1 MTAKEELKEY
11 LNSADP
17 QDLVDCL
24 KEQLEKD
31 ATDKKHFEMIS
42 ILYWNEKNTFNTLS
56 AGCKASILIYL
67 AMRNRG

>member
-1 MTAKEELKEY
+1 MTVKEELQEY

-24 KEQLEKD
+24 KEHLEKD

-42 ILYWNEKNTFNTLS
+42 ILYWNEKHTFNTLS